1 MEYKI
6 DFKSNK
12 TAACGGG
19 LLGGREHRGHVEM
32 YSPPREREPQ
42 QVPPQAKGRVP
53 RPRPLALGQGVP
65 HPLQGTVKRRGR
77 GWAGL
82 VE

>member
-42 QVPPQAKGRVP
+42 QVPPQAKGRCP
-53 RPRPLALGQGVP
+53 DHGHLP
-65 HPLQGTVKRRGR
+65 
-77 GWAGL
+77 WARVCPIL
-82 VE
+82 SRAQ

>member
-19 LLGGREHRGHVEM
+19 LLGGREHRGH
-32 YSPPREREPQ
+32 RERENPS
-42 QVPPQAKGRVP
+42 KFLH
-53 RPRPLALGQGVP
+53 RPRVGAQTTATCLGPGCAPSSPGHSKKERQR
-65 HPLQGTVKRRGR
+65 L
-77 GWAGL
+77 GWLSGIKL
-82 VE
+82 NEV